1 MKVGSGMGVARAAR
15 RLLQILTDSDRVEVE
30 WRDDGWDRDER

>member
-1 MKVGSGMGVARAAR
+1 MRENGGQGGEEATADTYRYR
-15 RLLQILTDSDRVEVE
+15 RVEVE